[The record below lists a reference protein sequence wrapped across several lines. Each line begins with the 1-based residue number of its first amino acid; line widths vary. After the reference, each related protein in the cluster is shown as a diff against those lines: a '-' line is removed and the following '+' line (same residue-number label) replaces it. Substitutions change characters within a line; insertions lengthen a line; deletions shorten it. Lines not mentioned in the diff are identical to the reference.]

1 MKEAT
6 PEDLIRSTKPVT
18 LATAKVVA
26 AGNSGNQEDIAAAA
40 NMGRNAVTELL
51 TTCKVS
57 DCCKAVEDGKCTIV
71 RYCRFNMI
79 IDKVRR
85 KNSLDRTLFYK
96 GYTRHQK

>member
-1 MKEAT
+1 MYGKLISFPQVLNSPTLAVKEAT

-51 TTCKVS
+51 TTCKVNES
-57 DCCKAVEDGKCTIV
+57 PMVAEDG
-71 RYCRFNMI
+71 RI
-79 IDKVRR
+79 IPK
-85 KNSLDRTLFYK
+85 T
-96 GYTRHQK
+96 TRAMNLNG

>member
-1 MKEAT
+1 MKEAS

-51 TTCKVS
+51 TTCKVW
-57 DCCKAVEDGKCTIV
+57 D
-71 RYCRFNMI
+71 
-79 IDKVRR
+79 
-85 KNSLDRTLFYK
+85 YK
-96 GYTRHQK
+96 RSYYFAAISSPFTRGQI